1 MKCYFCKFC
10 KYKDGYNIDLD
21 KKTKNNFVK
30 IKNKKKSFNENNVT
44 QEENINILF
53 NMKNNDFNIQIIQ

>member
-10 KYKDGYNIDLD
+10 KYKDEYNIDLD

-30 IKNKKKSFNENNVT
+30 IKNKKNKF
-44 QEENINILF
+44 
-53 NMKNNDFNIQIIQ
+53 

>member
-10 KYKDGYNIDLD
+10 KYKDEYNIDLD

-30 IKNKKKSFNENNVT
+30 IKNKKKQVLM
-44 QEENINILF
+44 NIMLLKKKILTIYLIGKTMILIF
-53 NMKNNDFNIQIIQ
+53 K